1 MRKLL
6 IIITIAFAV
15 LCCTDKEREG
25 IMRRKL
31 LEAKAHNEDFRPFTT
46 DSTMKEVVK
55 YYDRHGSPNDRMTA
69 YYLLGCV
76 YRDLGDVPRA
86 LQCYNDAV
94 GCADTTSADCD
105 YAIMSRIYGQMA
117 VLFSDNE
124 IPQSAVSS
132 LQNVIRYGTLA
143 DDTLIVLQA
152 MENMANAYYHQ
163 NEFDSVV
170 AIRERVSARYARY
183 GYTEFAALALGPAI
197 HILIEKGEYEKAG
210 KYIDVYERE
219 SGVFDSCGNIGQ
231 GREIY
236 NAFKGNYYLGINEY
250 DSAEACFRKCIS
262 QDNSMESRAASFD
275 GLHSLYIKKN
285 EIDSVAKY
293 AELSAVT
300 NDSIYSGIVSNSS
313 KIIKDLSASNTEK
326 DRQLMEVD
334 KNRWPVIFIMAVF
347 AIVVAAF
354 IFRWINHDKKCSK
367 GTEDDNKDIIISGA
381 ESEESGNG
389 EQSRY
394 VKCPEKTVSE
404 KAEIEKALCS
414 SEIYVKFKNLSA
426 DMTVPSNEDW
436 AEMLKFVDKTIPD
449 FHKTVNNVQ
458 KPLRIEE
465 YYICI
470 LVRLHFSPYEQ
481 CRLIGKS
488 SSYISMTRARLLK
501 KIFGMDGKTK
511 EFDKLI
517 CDIY

>member
-6 IIITIAFAV
+6 TIITIAFAV
-15 LCCTDKEREG
+15 LCCTDKDREAA
-25 IMRRKL
+25 MRRKL
-31 LEAKAHNEDFRPFTT
+31 LEAKAQNEDFRPFTT

-69 YYLLGCV
+69 HYLLGCV

-94 GCADTTSADCD
+94 GCADTTRADCD
-105 YAIMSRIYGQMA
+105 YATMSRIYGQMA

-152 MENMANAYYHQ
+152 MENTANAYYHL

-231 GREIY
+231 DREIY

-275 GLHSLYIKKN
+275 GLHSLYVKKN

-326 DRQLMEVD
+326 DRQLMEAD
-334 KNRWPVIFIMAVF
+334 KNRWPAIFIMAVF

-367 GTEDDNKDIIISGA
+367 GTEDDSK
-381 ESEESGNG
+381 E
-389 EQSRY
+389 
-394 VKCPEKTVSE
+394 CPEKTASE

-414 SEIYVKFKNLSA
+414 SEIYVKFKSLSA

-436 AEMLKFVDKTIPD
+436 AEMQKFVDKTIPD

-465 YYICI
+465 YHICM